1 MKSSGFNGILNP
13 VWNATLID
21 QWCSVCLKRQ
31 WHVLYSLLLTASF
44 GFHKGAKLL
53 EEYHLPLHYKIM
65 GLKWRKRFYSR
76 GPRGFSPC
84 QSTSTSIL
92 LQAQSSG
99 VVFGVIDSRS
109 SLTES
114 QWELEIMHFDIY
126 HRFQLRKTKFSDPE
140 YLSHVKE
147 GPKKARYLPNIEI
160 TDLTVEGI
168 RFRTFFGSKLDEFNF
183 SLCRHLLYHVTRL
196 NELKSWTTLSI
207 VLRSEEHQWQKPERW
222 WVDAGC

>member
-126 HRFQLRKTKFSDPE
+126 HRFQLRKQNSPILNIFHMS
-140 YLSHVKE
+140 
-147 GPKKARYLPNIEI
+147 KK
-160 TDLTVEGI
+160 
-168 RFRTFFGSKLDEFNF
+168 
-183 SLCRHLLYHVTRL
+183 
-196 NELKSWTTLSI
+196 
-207 VLRSEEHQWQKPERW
+207 VLRKRGIFQILKLRTSPWKGSVSGPSLAQS
-222 WVDAGC
+222 